1 MKKLLTSILVI
12 FSFTVNAATEQEMI
26 IESQAAI
33 KDFSSRLKSELQQA
47 MKKEG
52 PVAAIQICNNVA
64 ADIGNQVSQQYGWKI
79 ARTSLK
85 ARNPN
90 NAPDQWETRLLL
102 SFQDR
107 RLNGEDPKHMKFSQ
121 VIDING
127 QQTFRYI
134 QAIPTGGVCL
144 ACHGEQI
151 SPEVSLKLQQMYP
164 QDQATG
170 FKIGDIR
177 GAFTISRKVD

>member
-1 MKKLLTSILVI
+1 MKNLFTSIIVI
-12 FSFTVNAATEQEMI
+12 FPLTINAATDQEMI

-33 KDFSSRLKSELQQA
+33 KDFSTRLKKELQQGT
-47 MKKEG
+47 KNEG

-64 ADIGNQVSQQYGWKI
+64 AGISNQVSQQYGWNI

-85 ARNPN
+85 VRNPN
-90 NAPDQWETRLLL
+90 NAPDQWETRILK
-102 SFQDR
+102 SFQNR
-107 RLNGEDPKHMKFSQ
+107 RVNGEDPKNMKFAQ
-121 VIDING
+121 VIDKDG
-127 QQTFRYI
+127 QKTFRYI

-151 SPEVSLKLQQMYP
+151 APEVSLKLQQLYP
-164 QDQATG
+164 LDQATG

-177 GAFTISRKVD
+177 GAFTVSRKVD

>member
-1 MKKLLTSILVI
+1 MNKLLTCII
-12 FSFTVNAATEQEMI
+12 FLFSLTVNAASEQEMI
-26 IESQAAI
+26 AESQAAI
-33 KDFSSRLKSELQQA
+33 KDFSSRLKNELQQG
-47 MKKEG
+47 MKKGG
-52 PVAAIQICNNVA
+52 PVSAIQICNTVA
-64 ADIGNQVSQQYGWKI
+64 ADISKTISQQYGWKL

-85 ARNPN
+85 VRNPN
-90 NAPDQWETRLLL
+90 NAPDKWETKILK

-107 RLNGEDPKHMKFSQ
+107 RSNGEDPKKMVFSQ
-121 VIDING
+121 TIDVNN
-127 QQTFRYI
+127 QQTFRYM

-151 SPEVSLKLQQMYP
+151 SPEVSQKLQQLYP

-177 GAFTISRKVD
+177 GAFTISRKID